1 MKQTKLWTLVMML
14 LLLLTMACGN
24 GDQKE
29 QSVAAEKL
37 LERAQKANDYERL
50 MKLADSLEKAKVL
63 TAEKAFYWLGYASD
77 RLNKKRMAEFYW
89 KSSLE
94 AAEKNG
100 KDADMEADAKSAS
113 RLANLLTVRGDYEGV
128 LKGAIPAALKQEEL
142 KCDTTSDYV
151 NLLIYIGCCQA
162 GLGETSDSTSDGF
175 ERAYH
180 KHLESIENH
189 RSDASYKNAIAG
201 LINISYACL
210 TIKKYQEAQKW
221 IERFGELLKDYE
233 QRPDHSIIY
242 TDKQVARFNIYQ
254 ALAYEGLE
262 KKEEAAKAFDAFLTT
277 EYSKT
282 PEGRIAANEYLMAA
296 QRWDEAANNY
306 RSLDALMGEGST
318 NTMMD
323 DIENLL
329 LKKYQANLIAGRKDS
344 AMAVSKAI
352 SDLLEPAFKQMRQL
366 DKEEQATIVANV
378 ERLSEQQAQLESR
391 NRLTWYVL
399 FALIFLVFIGY
410 IMYRRYVGHQLM
422 VAHRQ
427 LKEAYNQVEANTATK
442 ERTALEQEIAGSI
455 QQTLLP
461 TTLPRRK
468 DVQAFATVIPGKMQG
483 SGLCETM
490 IRDEKLYFFAAD
502 AVGEGAQASALT
514 AIMKAQF
521 RMAAAYEDEPENI
534 ITTMKAAYD
543 KGVKC
548 FAGVLDLATGSLK
561 ISQEDYHLPLVM
573 NEDVKRL
580 TDEEHLQSG
589 SLILLYTDGLTNA
602 VNGEGKKF
610 GEKRMMGEALQAVK
624 INAAPKPFVDTMTE
638 AVKRFTGDIA
648 QQEDIIMLAIRYTKG

>member
-1 MKQTKLWTLVMML
+1 MML

-50 MKLADSLEKAKVL
+50 MQLADSLEKAKVL

-100 KDADMEADAKSAS
+100 KDADMEAYAKSAS

-162 GLGETSDSTSDGF
+162 GLGQTSDSTSDGF

-262 KKEEAAKAFDAFLTT
+262 KKE
-277 EYSKT
+277 
-282 PEGRIAANEYLMAA
+282 
-296 QRWDEAANNY
+296 EAANNY

-483 SGLCETM
+483 SGLCDTM

-648 QQEDIIMLAIRYTKG
+648 QQDDIIMLAIRYTKG

>member
-1 MKQTKLWTLVMML
+1 MML

-50 MKLADSLEKAKVL
+50 MQLADSLEKAKVL

-89 KSSLE
+89 KASLE

-100 KDADMEADAKSAS
+100 KDADMEAYAKSAS

-128 LKGAIPAALKQEEL
+128 LKGAIPAALKQE
-142 KCDTTSDYV
+142 D
-151 NLLIYIGCCQA
+151 
-162 GLGETSDSTSDGF
+162 TSDGF

-483 SGLCETM
+483 SGLCDTM

-543 KGVKC
+543 KVVKC
-548 FAGVLDLATGSLK
+548 FVGVLDLATGSLK

-580 TDEEHLQSG
+580 TDEEHLQPG

-648 QQEDIIMLAIRYTKG
+648 QQDDIIMLAIRYTKG

>member
-1 MKQTKLWTLVMML
+1 MKQTKLWTLVMMF

-50 MKLADSLEKAKVL
+50 MQLADSLEKAKVL

-100 KDADMEADAKSAS
+100 KDADMEAYAKSAS

-162 GLGETSDSTSDGF
+162 GLGQTSDSTSDGF

-502 AVGEGAQASALT
+502 AVCEGAQASALT

-521 RMAAAYEDEPENI
+521 RMAAAYEEEPENI

-561 ISQEDYHLPLVM
+561 ISQ
-573 NEDVKRL
+573 
-580 TDEEHLQSG
+580 LQPG

-648 QQEDIIMLAIRYTKG
+648 QQDDIIMLAIRYTKG

>member
-1 MKQTKLWTLVMML
+1 MML

-50 MKLADSLEKAKVL
+50 MQLADSLEKAKVL

-89 KSSLE
+89 KASLE

-100 KDADMEADAKSAS
+100 KDADMEAYAKSAS

-162 GLGETSDSTSDGF
+162 GLGQTSDSTSDGF

-210 TIKKYQEAQKW
+210 TIKKYQEALKW

-318 NTMMD
+318 KTMMD

-410 IMYRRYVGHQLM
+410 IMYR
-422 VAHRQ
+422 
-427 LKEAYNQVEANTATK
+427 
-442 ERTALEQEIAGSI
+442 
-455 QQTLLP
+455 
-461 TTLPRRK
+461 

-521 RMAAAYEDEPENI
+521 RMAAAYEEEPENI

-543 KGVKC
+543 KVVKC
-548 FAGVLDLATGSLK
+548 FVGVLDLATGSLK

-648 QQEDIIMLAIRYTKG
+648 QQEDIIMLAIRYTKC

>member
-89 KSSLE
+89 KASLE

-100 KDADMEADAKSAS
+100 KDADMEAYAKSAS

-162 GLGETSDSTSDGF
+162 GLGQTSDSTSDGF

-483 SGLCETM
+483 SGLCDTM
-490 IRDEKLYFFAAD
+490 IRDEKLYFFVAD

-521 RMAAAYEDEPENI
+521 RMAAAYEDEPDNI

-543 KGVKC
+543 KVVKC
-548 FAGVLDLATGSLK
+548 FVGVLDLATGSLK